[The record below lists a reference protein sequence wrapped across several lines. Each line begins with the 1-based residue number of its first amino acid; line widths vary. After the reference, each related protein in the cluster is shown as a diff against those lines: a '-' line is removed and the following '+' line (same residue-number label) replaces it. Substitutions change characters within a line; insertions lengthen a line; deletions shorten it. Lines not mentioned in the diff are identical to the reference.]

1 MTCLLGRT
9 KQTEQN
15 IFARENPKDVRGN
28 VAEDNLAEVER
39 PKQPLLERISLRR
52 EEAEVGQG
60 RRVVQLGHEEP
71 RIPLKKAV
79 AKKQER
85 RVLSIGDQE
94 PSIDDVRTP
103 AFSREVTEDSEVN
116 ARVVSLDD
124 EAGVE
129 ASLREIEM
137 EREEHLKSKA
147 RDLLEESR
155 RQEHEKVAKFRISQP
170 RVEAAKAEEADRNSQ
185 QQSVEPRRFQGFR
198 QSDNRDSRRRDL
210 SPRHQGS
217 ARPVGILPKQSA
229 HPVGTLSRR
238 TEGKR
243 GRLAADSDVKDHHE
257 KSRFAA
263 RGNARTYSQ
272 LKPYSSP
279 RNNGQSQSRPA
290 EAETRGS
297 YATRGKAQ
305 VYSPHLDHARTR
317 HNPKLQRF
325 EDLETSNS
333 YLDPIDKVG
342 FNFIRFF
349 PTC

>member
-15 IFARENPKDVRGN
+15 IFARENVRGK
-28 VAEDNLAEVER
+28 VTEDNLAEVER

-137 EREEHLKSKA
+137 EREEHLKSQA

-155 RQEHEKVAKFRISQP
+155 RQEHEKVASFRISQP
-170 RVEAAKAEEADRNSQ
+170 RVEAAKAEEADRKSQ

-210 SPRHQGS
+210 SPRHQAT

-243 GRLAADSDVKDHHE
+243 GRPAADSDVQDHHE

-279 RNNGQSQSRPA
+279 RNTEQSQSRPD